1 MNALSVKLPTD
12 LYAALS
18 REARR
23 RNVTRST
30 LVRELIEQ
38 AIDRNPDAAPPS
50 CADLAGDLV
59 GVVRSGRTDLATNP
73 RLLDEAIALDAR
85 RAAADRRR

>member
-1 MNALSVKLPTD
+1 MNALSK
-12 LYAALS
+12 
-18 REARR
+18 EAER
-23 RNVTRST
+23 RNVTRLT

-38 AIDRNPDAAPPS
+38 ALGRNPDAASPS

-59 GVVRSGRTDLATNP
+59 GVVRSGRIDLATNP
-73 RLLDEAIALDAR
+73 WLLDEAVALDAR

>member
-12 LYAALS
+12 LYVALS

-38 AIDRNPDAAPPS
+38 AIGRNPDADPPS

-73 RLLDEAIALDAR
+73 RLLDEAVALDAR